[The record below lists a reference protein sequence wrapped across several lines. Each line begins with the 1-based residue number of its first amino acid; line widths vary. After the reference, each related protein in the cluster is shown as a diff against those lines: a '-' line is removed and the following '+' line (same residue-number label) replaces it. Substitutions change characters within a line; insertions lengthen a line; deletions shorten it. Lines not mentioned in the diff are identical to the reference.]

1 MARIA
6 RALSAWRQRP
16 PHRGFTLIELMI
28 VLAVVALLT
37 AISYPVYRQH
47 IIRGNR
53 EAAKTELVEIASQQ
67 EKIYLNSDAY
77 SSNITTA
84 YTGTSTGG
92 LGRTT
97 GMTSNGKYT
106 LTIATA
112 AQTYT
117 VTATPVSG
125 TVQASDG
132 TLTVSSNGNRT
143 WGSVTW

>member
-6 RALSAWRQRP
+6 RALSVRRHDP
-16 PHRGFTLIELMI
+16 YSHGFTLIELMI
-28 VLAVVALLT
+28 VLAVVGLLT

-53 EAAKTELVEIASQQ
+53 EAAKTELVEIAAQQ

-77 SSNITTA
+77 TSNLTTA
-84 YTGTSTGG
+84 YTGTSAGG

-97 GMTSNGKYT
+97 GKTSNGKYT
-106 LTIATA
+106 LSIATA
-112 AQTYT
+112 AQSYT
-117 VTATPVSG
+117 VTATPVST

-143 WGSVTW
+143 WGTVTW